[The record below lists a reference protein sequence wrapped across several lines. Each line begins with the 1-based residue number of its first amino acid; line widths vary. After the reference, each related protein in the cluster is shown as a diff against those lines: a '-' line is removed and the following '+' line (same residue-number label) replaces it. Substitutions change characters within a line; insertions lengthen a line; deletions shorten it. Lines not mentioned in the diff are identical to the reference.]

1 MIQNLNHECI
11 ICGVKYHHCDD
22 CAKMKTFTPWRVIC
36 DTSEHYQILL
46 IIKDYQANEITK
58 DEAKDQLSIIGI
70 TLADISDFKDS
81 VKSVLNDILSED
93 IVEEVVVTK
102 KSKIKE

>member
-1 MIQNLNHECI
+1 MDKIPNHECI

-22 CAKMKTFTPWRVIC
+22 CAKMKSFTPWRAIC

-46 IIKDYQANEITK
+46 IIKDYQAKGITK
-58 DEAKDQLSIIGI
+58 DEAKEQLGIVGI
-70 TLADISDFKDS
+70 TIADISEFKDS
-81 VKSVLNDILSED
+81 TKSVLSDILSED
-93 IVEEVVVTK
+93 TADEVVSTK